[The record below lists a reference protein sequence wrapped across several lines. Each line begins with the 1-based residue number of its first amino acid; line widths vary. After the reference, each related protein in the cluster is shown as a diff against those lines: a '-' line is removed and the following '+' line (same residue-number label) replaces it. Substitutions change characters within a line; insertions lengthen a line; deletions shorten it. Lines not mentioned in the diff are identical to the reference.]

1 MKTNLHIFR
10 IPLLLLLIVAA
21 CTKEKTPSLSID
33 GKTAYTLESGSVR
46 LNIKL
51 IANSA
56 DWTCDT
62 GADWISLLSREAAQ
76 ATLLVAENPGF
87 DAREATVSF
96 RAGQASALVA
106 VTQAGKAR
114 TPFVEVSVTG
124 NGDVDA
130 AGATL
135 TATVSSWPEEW
146 EPEITSGSEILTIAK
161 EEHTLK
167 ITVLPNTE
175 DKPRSGRIRVWA
187 PSKAAGLAFQDIAIS
202 QKPLDITYQE
212 TDLSETA
219 TSNCYLISHKGPYSF
234 NAKVRGNG
242 KTVTGLSAP
251 TALSP
256 AGAKLVWQSAKGM
269 ISAVSYA
276 DGVIHFTAE
285 RINGNAL
292 IAATDA
298 SGNIIWSW
306 HIWYPA
312 DEPSELS
319 AATGDKVMSMNLGAM
334 TGETGTLGSYG
345 LLYQWGRKDP
355 FPGSPVMHGGS
366 VYTPNA
372 PVYDMNGATV
382 KIEASNMYSTT
393 ANTLA
398 YSIAHPETC
407 LSNNYQYASCRDWLT
422 PSESNDALWGN
433 PGGNTR
439 NSSGTYTQT
448 GSKTYYD
455 PCPAGWRVPA
465 LRTFQGFTP
474 TGGYCWTLS
483 EFNVVDVNGDGDI
496 TLDDW
501 SDGWQIY
508 LDKKNNVSSY
518 FPATTRY
525 DGQYAMLMGSMV
537 GLWGNYWY
545 NTPGE
550 NTDTLVPYGAR
561 AVSFS
566 IKDYNGTD
574 LVTMSALSTGSRAD
588 AYAVRCI
595 KE

>member
-234 NAKVRGNG
+234 NAKVRGHG
-242 KTVTGLSAP
+242 KTVTGRRFRQHHLELAHLVSRRRANGTLCSHGRQGDVDEP
-251 TALSP
+251 RRDDRRNRHAGLLRPALSMGP
-256 AGAKLVWQSAKGM
+256 Q
-269 ISAVSYA
+269 
-276 DGVIHFTAE
+276 
-285 RINGNAL
+285 
-292 IAATDA
+292 
-298 SGNIIWSW
+298 
-306 HIWYPA
+306 
-312 DEPSELS
+312 
-319 AATGDKVMSMNLGAM
+319 
-334 TGETGTLGSYG
+334 GS
-345 LLYQWGRKDP
+345 
-355 FPGSPVMHGGS
+355 FPGISRH
-366 VYTPNA
+366 A
-372 PVYDMNGATV
+372 RRQR
-382 KIEASNMYSTT
+382 
-393 ANTLA
+393 L
-398 YSIAHPETC
+398 HPEC
-407 LSNNYQYASCRDWLT
+407 
-422 PSESNDALWGN
+422 
-433 PGGNTR
+433 
-439 NSSGTYTQT
+439 
-448 GSKTYYD
+448 
-455 PCPAGWRVPA
+455 
-465 LRTFQGFTP
+465 
-474 TGGYCWTLS
+474 
-483 EFNVVDVNGDGDI
+483 
-496 TLDDW
+496 
-501 SDGWQIY
+501 
-508 LDKKNNVSSY
+508 
-518 FPATTRY
+518 
-525 DGQYAMLMGSMV
+525 
-537 GLWGNYWY
+537 
-545 NTPGE
+545 
-550 NTDTLVPYGAR
+550 AR
-561 AVSFS
+561 
-566 IKDYNGTD
+566 I
-574 LVTMSALSTGSRAD
+574 
-588 AYAVRCI
+588 
-595 KE
+595 